1 MSENAG
7 NIINSDNGRFEEWY
21 RKYHRPDII
30 HHADGLPLRRDM
42 VSLLQYIRDNKI
54 IGTRSTGNM
63 PLKAVREVTNLFVN
77 PPNLETRIGD
87 HIYHIRS
94 EFDVWWLYLLHILAD
109 VGNLISIA
117 PAQRWCITPDGE
129 EFLCLGP
136 LFQTSVLLS
145 IWWYGVNWLV
155 AYPSTGMGD
164 NLPRDFEQVTL
175 SCLRSHEIDKSIS
188 FEQFADDLI
197 NQTGLTWTAV
207 DSNFKQM
214 LLRGSI
220 QMMIIRILS
229 NFNAVDE
236 EFQEKP
242 VGKGTISDLVSFKIT
257 PFGKCLLD
265 AVLIMGP

>member
-1 MSENAG
+1 MSKNSV
-7 NIINSDNGRFEEWY
+7 NIIDYDNRRFEEWY
-21 RKYHRPDII
+21 MKYHQPDII
-30 HHADGLPLRRDM
+30 HHAEELPLRRDM
-42 VSLLQYIRDNKI
+42 VTLLQYIRDNKVV
-54 IGTRSTGNM
+54 GTQSTGNM
-63 PLKAVREVTNLFVN
+63 PLKDVREVTSRFAD
-77 PPNLETRIGD
+77 PPKLETRIGN
-87 HIYHIRS
+87 HTYRIRS
-94 EFDVWWLYLLHILAD
+94 EADVWWLYLLHIIAD
-109 VGNLISIA
+109 VGHLLYIA
-117 PAQRWCITPDGE
+117 PAQCWRITPDGE
-129 EFLCLGP
+129 EFLGLGP
-136 LFQTSVLLS
+136 LLQTSVLLS

-155 AYPSTGMGD
+155 AYPSKGMGD
-164 NLPRDFEQVTL
+164 ALPRDFEQVTL

-220 QMMIIRILS
+220 EMMIIRILS
-229 NFNAVDE
+229 IFDAVDE